1 MTFTRVSKLKPCEI
15 CHHPDWCRVFA
26 DGWVECMRVQS
37 ARPAKSGGWMHG
49 QSPIPLRLTPR
60 VPQSAPT
67 PTINA
72 TKIYRAW
79 DAHTTQMQLEDL
91 GGRLGLSI
99 VPLGAV
105 GAAWSPPHA
114 AWAFPMYDGYGE
126 IVGIRLRANDGR
138 KWAVR
143 GSKQGIFIANVSPQP
158 TLFVCEGPTDTAA
171 AVELG
176 LFAVGRPNCCC
187 GGAEIKVFARRH
199 DCRRVV
205 IISDNDKPGLDG
217 ARKVGG
223 ELKLP
228 FAVYVPPAK
237 DVREFVRLGGTRAM
251 IENTLKGLIWQNG

>member
-1 MTFTRVSKLKPCEI
+1 
-15 CHHPDWCRVFA
+15 
-26 DGWVECMRVQS
+26 
-37 ARPAKSGGWMHG
+37 
-49 QSPIPLRLTPR
+49 LRNER
-60 VPQSAPT
+60 G
-67 PTINA
+67 
-72 TKIYRAW
+72 K
-79 DAHTTQMQLEDL
+79 
-91 GGRLGLSI
+91 
-99 VPLGAV
+99 
-105 GAAWSPPHA
+105 
-114 AWAFPMYDGYGE
+114 F
-126 IVGIRLRANDGR
+126 
-138 KWAVR
+138 AVR
-143 GSKQGIFIANVSPQP
+143 GSKQGIFTSAECGTRSTEHGAQGTARP

-237 DVREFVRLGGTRAM
+237 DVREFVRLGGTRVM
-251 IENTLKGLIWQNG
+251 IENTLKNTVWTNPESASRTGQFA

>member
-1 MTFTRVSKLKPCEI
+1 M
-15 CHHPDWCRVFA
+15 
-26 DGWVECMRVQS
+26 
-37 ARPAKSGGWMHG
+37 
-49 QSPIPLRLTPR
+49 RLTPPKPR
-60 VPQSAPT
+60 HAPP

-72 TKIYRAW
+72 TKLIREWQAQTST
-79 DAHTTQMQLEDL
+79 AALAEFAASL
-91 GGRLGLSI
+91 GVSTASL
-99 VPLGAV
+99 VAV
-105 GAAWSPPHA
+105 GAAWAAPHA
-114 AWAFPMYDGYGE
+114 AWAFPMCDGYGNV
-126 IVGIRLRANDGR
+126 VGIRLRNERG
-138 KWAVR
+138 KFAVR
-143 GSKQGIFIANVSPQP
+143 GSRQGIFTSAERGMRSAEWQKA
-158 TLFVCEGPTDTAA
+158 LFVCEGPTDTAA

-187 GGAEIKVFARRH
+187 GGAEIKVFARCH

-251 IENTLKGLIWQNG
+251 IENTLNNTVWTNPETVKAEN

>member
-1 MTFTRVSKLKPCEI
+1 MSFTRVSKANPCPI
-15 CHHPDWCRVFA
+15 CKHPDWCRVFA

-37 ARPAKSGGWMHG
+37 DRSAKSGGWMHC
-49 QSPIPLRLTPR
+49 QRQLSPGRLTPR
-60 VPQSAPT
+60 VPQPAPP

-72 TKIYRAW
+72 TKLMREWLA
-79 DAHTTQMQLEDL
+79 ATPATALAELATSL
-91 GGRLGLSI
+91 GVSTAS
-99 VPLGAV
+99 VVAV
-105 GAAWSPPHA
+105 GAAWATSHA
-114 AWAFPMYDGYGE
+114 AWAFPMCDGYGN
-126 IVGIRLRANDGR
+126 IVGIRLRNERG
-138 KWAVR
+138 KFAVR
-143 GSKQGIFIANVSPQP
+143 GSRQGIFLAAVPAQK

-199 DCRRVV
+199 ECRRVV

-237 DVREFVRLGGTRAM
+237 DVREFVRLGGTRVM
-251 IENTLKGLIWQNG
+251 IENTLKGTLWHT

>member
-1 MTFTRVSKLKPCEI
+1 M
-15 CHHPDWCRVFA
+15 
-26 DGWVECMRVQS
+26 
-37 ARPAKSGGWMHG
+37 
-49 QSPIPLRLTPR
+49 
-60 VPQSAPT
+60 

-72 TKIYRAW
+72 TKLMREWLA
-79 DAHTTQMQLEDL
+79 ATPATALEEFAASL
-91 GGRLGLSI
+91 GVSTSSL
-99 VPLGAV
+99 VAV
-105 GAAWSPPHA
+105 GAAWAAPHS
-114 AWAFPMYDGYGE
+114 AWAFPMCDGYGNV
-126 IVGIRLRANDGR
+126 VGIRLRNERG
-138 KWAVR
+138 KFAVR
-143 GSKQGIFIANVSPQP
+143 GSRQGIFTSAECGARSVERREI
-158 TLFVCEGPTDTAA
+158 LFVCEGPTDTAA

-237 DVREFVRLGGTRAM
+237 DVREFVQLGGTRAM
-251 IENTLKGLIWQNG
+251 IENTLNNTVWSKN